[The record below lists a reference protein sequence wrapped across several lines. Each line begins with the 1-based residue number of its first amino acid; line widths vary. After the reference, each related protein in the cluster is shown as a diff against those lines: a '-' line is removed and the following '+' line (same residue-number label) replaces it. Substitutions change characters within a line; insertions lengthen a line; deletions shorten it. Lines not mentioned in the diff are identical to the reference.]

1 MKIVVLTTG
10 HRPDDDRIYYKQIL
24 SLLSRYPRID
34 LVAPVGA
41 GETFALDPGVVLHP
55 LPRRRGPLGRLL
67 TAFQAALRVVRLKPD
82 VCHFHDLDFVVMVPL
97 VRMCCRTKIIYD
109 VHEVYPESMLISPKI
124 PAGLRPAAARIVEV
138 VEKRC
143 ARFCA
148 HIVTADEPNT
158 ASFART
164 GVPTSTLFNYPRL
177 SLFQVAP
184 DRVAEL
190 RRSYPDRRILIYQG
204 TMGRDRGLFHMLDG
218 MRILKDA
225 VPEALLL
232 LVGLNDADLLARV
245 QDQIRR
251 DRLDRHV
258 AIVPWVAHADVPS
271 HVALAEI
278 GLVPL
283 QPNPKFNKNIPIK
296 VFEYMACGRP
306 VLAADLPAIAH
317 FIADSGA
324 GVLYDSTDAEA
335 FAREARRMLE
345 DPAAREAMSQAG
357 RAAVAQR
364 WNWDM
369 MERILLAVYA
379 GLESA

>member
-1 MKIVVLTTG
+1 MRHAVRTAAAAIPG
-10 HRPDDDRIYYKQIL
+10 AHSAR
-24 SLLSRYPRID
+24 S
-34 LVAPVGA
+34 VG
-41 GETFALDPGVVLHP
+41 TV
-55 LPRRRGPLGRLL
+55 
-67 TAFQAALRVVRLKPD
+67 
-82 VCHFHDLDFVVMVPL
+82 
-97 VRMCCRTKIIYD
+97 YD
-109 VHEVYPESMLISPKI
+109 VHL
-124 PAGLRPAAARIVEV
+124 
-138 VEKRC
+138 
-143 ARFCA
+143 
-148 HIVTADEPNT
+148 
-158 ASFART
+158 
-164 GVPTSTLFNYPRL
+164 LFP
-177 SLFQVAP
+177 V
-184 DRVAEL
+184 
-190 RRSYPDRRILIYQG
+190 
-204 TMGRDRGLFHMLDG
+204 
-218 MRILKDA
+218 
-225 VPEALLL
+225 LL

-251 DRLDRHV
+251 DRLDHHV

-357 RAAVAQR
+357 RTAVAQR

-379 GLESA
+379 GLEPA